1 MARIAPPQK
10 LRFLARVTSW
20 MTKRRLGKELE
31 PLVITS
37 HHRPVFRG
45 SVAFEF
51 ALDRSKLVD
60 ARLKALASMKAAAMV
75 GCPF

>member
-1 MARIAPPQK
+1 MARIAPPQR
-10 LRFLARVTSW
+10 LGFVARITSW

-31 PLVITS
+31 PLLITS
-37 HHRPVFRG
+37 HHRSVFRG
-45 SVAFEF
+45 VATFEF
-51 ALDRSKLVD
+51 MLDRSRLVD

>member
-1 MARIAPPQK
+1 MARIAPPKK
-10 LRFLARVTSW
+10 LGLLARITGW
-20 MTKRRLGKELE
+20 MTKRRLGQELD

-37 HHRPVFRG
+37 HHRSVFRG
-45 SVAFEF
+45 VAAFEYM
-51 ALDRSKLVD
+51 LDRSRLVD